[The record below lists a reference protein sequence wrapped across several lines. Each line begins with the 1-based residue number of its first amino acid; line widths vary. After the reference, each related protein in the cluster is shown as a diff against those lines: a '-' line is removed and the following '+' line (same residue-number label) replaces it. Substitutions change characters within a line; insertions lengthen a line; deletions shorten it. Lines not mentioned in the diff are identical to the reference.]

1 MPTCHCDRDRKATC
15 KEHVSALLLPDFH
28 RLESKCVRRMKKGYV
43 FCPDGKLVQALGWD
57 KRDFAC
63 MLQTAWSKKH
73 HVYIYFLHQASFM
86 KVLT

>member
-1 MPTCHCDRDRKATC
+1 
-15 KEHVSALLLPDFH
+15 
-28 RLESKCVRRMKKGYV
+28 MKKGYV

-73 HVYIYFLHQASFM
+73 HIYIYFLHQVSFI
-86 KVLT
+86 KALA